1 MQFHRLSF
9 YEIHDLAIILST
21 ITFLSSHNARITDAL
36 TAHLLLEYPLREFI
50 QLGLAYLGIGRHF
63 FPEIVQCNAVAN
75 RVLYASNRIAASPK
89 SIANI
94 LKRSAFFV
102 LIDFVAL

>member
-50 QLGLAYLGIGRHF
+50 QLNLAHLLVGRHF
-63 FPEIVQCNAVAN
+63 FPKIVKRNAVAN
-75 RVLYASNRIAASPK
+75 WILNPTDRIAAPSVGT
-89 SIANI
+89 ADV
-94 LKRSAFFV
+94 LKRRPFFV
-102 LIDFVAL
+102 LIDFVTL